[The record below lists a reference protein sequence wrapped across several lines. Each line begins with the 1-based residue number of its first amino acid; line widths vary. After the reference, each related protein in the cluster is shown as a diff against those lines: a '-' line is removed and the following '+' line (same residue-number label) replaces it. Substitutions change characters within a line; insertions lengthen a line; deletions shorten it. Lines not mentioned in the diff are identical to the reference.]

1 MPVLI
6 VVHKSPCI
14 RALDSPPCKVAY
26 RFGSYHEQ
34 NGKRNRPE
42 DPSACYDEGERDASK
57 HDGIAERAHAPDRAE
72 QQKGQTM
79 RVLLI
84 EDSRCLADAVA
95 HVLKQAG
102 YAVDTALDGEEG
114 LGLACSGSYDV
125 VVLDIMLPKKDGIAV
140 LCEMRAA
147 NIATPVLLLTAKSQV
162 EDRVRGLD
170 AGADDYLTKPF
181 HADELQARLRAC
193 ARRPREVSANDAIPF
208 ADAVLDMQ
216 TMQVVCGGR
225 TETLRPTDAHLLE
238 LLARNDGIIVSKERI
253 IAKLW
258 GPRSAA
264 DANRVEVH
272 VSRVRKALARVG
284 TSASVRTVR
293 GVGYTLAERKG

>member
-1 MPVLI
+1 
-6 VVHKSPCI
+6 
-14 RALDSPPCKVAY
+14 
-26 RFGSYHEQ
+26 
-34 NGKRNRPE
+34 
-42 DPSACYDEGERDASK
+42 
-57 HDGIAERAHAPDRAE
+57 
-72 QQKGQTM
+72 M

-84 EDSRCLADAVA
+84 EDSRRLADAVA
-95 HVLKQAG
+95 HVLKQVG

-114 LGLACSGSYDV
+114 LALACSGSHDV

-140 LCEMRAA
+140 LSEIRAA
-147 NIATPVLLLTAKSQV
+147 NIAIPVLLLTAKSQV

-181 HADELQARLRAC
+181 HADELQARLRAL
-193 ARRPREVSANDAIPF
+193 ARRPRAVSANDTIPF
-208 ADAVLDMQ
+208 ADAVLDMR

-272 VSRVRKALARVG
+272 VSRVRKALACVG

>member
-1 MPVLI
+1 
-6 VVHKSPCI
+6 
-14 RALDSPPCKVAY
+14 
-26 RFGSYHEQ
+26 
-34 NGKRNRPE
+34 
-42 DPSACYDEGERDASK
+42 
-57 HDGIAERAHAPDRAE
+57 
-72 QQKGQTM
+72 M

-84 EDSRCLADAVA
+84 EDSRRLVEAVA

-114 LGLACSGSYDV
+114 LALACSDSYDV

-140 LCEMRAA
+140 LREIRAEG
-147 NIATPVLLLTAKSQV
+147 ITTPVLLLTAKSQV

-181 HADELQARLRAC
+181 HADELQARLRAL
-193 ARRPREVSANDAIPF
+193 ARRPHAVSADDAIPF
-208 ADAVLDMQ
+208 ADAVLDMR
-216 TMQVVCGGR
+216 TMQVACGER
-225 TETLRPTDAHLLE
+225 AETLRPTDAHLLE
-238 LLARNDGIIVSKERI
+238 LLARNSGIIVSKEQI
-253 IAKLW
+253 ITKLW
-258 GPRSAA
+258 GPRSVA

-293 GVGYTLAERKG
+293 GVGYTLDERKG